1 MTAKAGRFDHEST
14 VIAFRRCCDL
24 SDWLNRSTT
33 FVGINSYLQG
43 MHMKLASYTVGATST
58 FGVVTGDGV
67 IDVMRCLGGRF
78 STLRQALAADA
89 LDDVRRVTAG
99 RAPDHK
105 LSDVKF
111 LPVVPDPQRIVC
123 VGINYRSHAEETGRD
138 ISPAPSVF
146 LRLAD
151 TLVGHG
157 GALVRPK
164 VSDKFDFEGELAV
177 VIGRPGRHVAPAEAL
192 KYVAGYTCFV
202 DGSVR
207 DYQKFSVTSG
217 KNFPSTGPLGP
228 VLATTDEIPD
238 PTKLTLVTRLNG
250 AEMQRSGT
258 DMLIY
263 SIPQVIAFVSDFTSL
278 APGDVIATGTPAG
291 VGHRR
296 TPAVWMKPG
305 DVLEVEISG
314 IGTLR
319 NPVVDE

>member
-1 MTAKAGRFDHEST
+1 
-14 VIAFRRCCDL
+14 
-24 SDWLNRSTT
+24 
-33 FVGINSYLQG
+33 
-43 MHMKLASYTVGATST
+43 MKLASYTVGARST
-58 FGVVTGDGV
+58 FGVVTGDGI
-67 IDVMRCLGGRF
+67 IDATRCLGGRF

-89 LDDVRRVTAG
+89 LDEVRHATTSQE
-99 RAPDHK
+99 PDHR

-111 LPVVPDPQRIVC
+111 LPTVPDPQRIVC
-123 VGINYRSHAEETGRD
+123 VGINYRSHAQETGRD

-177 VIGRPGRHVAPAEAL
+177 VIGRPGRHVAPADAL

-217 KNFPSTGPLGP
+217 KNFPGTGPLGP
-228 VLATTDEIPD
+228 WVVTTDEIPD
-238 PTKLTLVTRLNG
+238 PARLTLTTRLNG
-250 AEMQRSGT
+250 AEVQRSGT
-258 DMLIY
+258 NALIH
-263 SIPQVIAFVSDFTSL
+263 SVADIIAFCSDFTAL
-278 APGDVIATGTPAG
+278 GGGDVIATGTPEG
-291 VGHRR
+291 VGHKRN
-296 TPAVWMKPG
+296 PPLWMKAG

-319 NPVVDE
+319 SHIVDEK